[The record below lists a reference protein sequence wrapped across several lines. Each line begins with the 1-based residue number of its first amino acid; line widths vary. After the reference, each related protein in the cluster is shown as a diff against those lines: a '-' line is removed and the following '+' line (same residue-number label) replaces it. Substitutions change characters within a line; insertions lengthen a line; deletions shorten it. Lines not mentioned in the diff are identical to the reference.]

1 MSLHRKINGSG
12 SVSRS
17 QNKYALALG
26 NTSQYKKRKVPNIS
40 AKCWAIYDVNKMS
53 IVYGRREY
61 QKREVASLTKIMTA
75 WVVINLCKEWNLNTF
90 KTEVVVSDI
99 GSDIRGTTA
108 NLKPGDIL
116 SVD

>member
-1 MSLHRKINGSG
+1 
-12 SVSRS
+12 
-17 QNKYALALG
+17 
-26 NTSQYKKRKVPNIS
+26 
-40 AKCWAIYDVNKMS
+40 
-53 IVYGRREY
+53 
-61 QKREVASLTKIMTA
+61 MTA

>member
-1 MSLHRKINGSG
+1 
-12 SVSRS
+12 
-17 QNKYALALG
+17 
-26 NTSQYKKRKVPNIS
+26 
-40 AKCWAIYDVNKMS
+40 MS

-116 SVD
+116 TVDQLLYGLMLPSGNDAAFTLAQYFGKRLYLKRYNKKTAK